1 MTEETLGRR
10 IAANRKRLGLTQ
22 DALAEQL
29 GVTAQAVSK
38 WENDQSCPDISMLPK
53 LAQIFA
59 VTTDELLGVEKKAE
73 EELPQLPAQETSPEP
88 MKVSA
93 VSRTGIGTAVWLLLT
108 GAVLFASEV
117 SPVVPI
123 PVWKAV
129 CLCGLLVFGLFGLY
143 PQFSLFRL
151 GCAVMGGY
159 CLYCDLFTPRVQ
171 LNEELLFPVLL
182 LFFGAGLLL
191 DCILGK
197 KRPIGYL
204 SISGVGEN
212 IFEYEGNTFR
222 CTTNFGEDHRI
233 ICLRQLDGGRAEVAF
248 GELSVDLHECE
259 QFHPSCRI
267 KLKCYFGELRL
278 YVPAGVR
285 LECTNRSAFGTVQEY
300 GRCTQDAKTVIHVEN
315 NVSFGQISIK
325 YI

>member
-204 SISGVGEN
+204 SISGVGETSMRA
-212 IFEYEGNTFR
+212 IPSGAPPTLEKTTVSSASGNWTGAGQR
-222 CTTNFGEDHRI
+222 WHSVN
-233 ICLRQLDGGRAEVAF
+233 CLW
-248 GELSVDLHECE
+248 
-259 QFHPSCRI
+259 I
-267 KLKCYFGELRL
+267 
-278 YVPAGVR
+278 
-285 LECTNRSAFGTVQEY
+285 CTN
-300 GRCTQDAKTVIHVEN
+300 
-315 NVSFGQISIK
+315 VSSSIPAAGSN
-325 YI
+325 